1 MWDPCFPRLVARLRA
16 QAQRRGVNRLD
27 LRVGTPL
34 TGEAEVPREERAR
47 GEGSP
52 AEGGGARW
60 WVSMGPGCPAGAPHK
75 PGQGRGPERA
85 AVLPHHLLDLLS
97 VSPSVPTG
105 LTVPCLRQSPLFLT
119 SIHVPCMVTGVQQVL
134 DEPMIGR
141 GKTSPPIPSP
151 AVPASTRPAASI
163 LTAPS
168 APNQVQAPPVLTWL
182 SVPLPPP

>member
-1 MWDPCFPRLVARLRA
+1 M
-16 QAQRRGVNRLD
+16 
-27 LRVGTPL
+27 GTPL
-34 TGEAEVPREERAR
+34 TGEAEVPRGERAP

-52 AEGGGARW
+52 AEGGGACW
-60 WVSMGPGCPAGAPHK
+60 WVSTGPGCPAGAPHK

-105 LTVPCLRQSPLFLT
+105 LTVPCLRQSPLFLS

-141 GKTSPPIPSP
+141 GKTSPPNHIPR
-151 AVPASTRPAASI
+151 RPRLHPPSCQHPDS
-163 LTAPS
+163 APS
-168 APNQVQAPPVLTWL
+168 APNQVQAPPVLTRL